1 MKISHANRGKA
12 LQNVINL
19 TNQIYRLKGWAV
31 VDEVPTP
38 TKNIRGQIAYEKKS
52 TVDYYGITHGRALA
66 FDAKSTR
73 ETTRFPLDN
82 VHEHQVKYLNSFQD
96 QGGLSFFIVEF
107 AKLNKTYFMP
117 LDFFK
122 TYWTAAR
129 NGGRKSIPI
138 TDIDLYCERIRSE
151 RGVALDYLKY
161 CS

>member
-1 MKISHANRGKA
+1 M
-12 LQNVINL
+12 QNVINL

-38 TKNIRGQIAYEKKS
+38 TKNIRGHIAYEKKS

-73 ETTRFPLDN
+73 NKTRFDLKN
-82 VHEHQVKYLNSFQD
+82 VHAHQVDYLQRFKD
-96 QGGLSFFIVEF
+96 QGGLAFFIIEF
-107 AKLNKTYFMP
+107 ATLNQSYFVP
-117 LDFFK
+117 FDFLHK
-122 TYWTAAR
+122 YWLAAE
-129 NGGRKSIPI
+129 NGRPKSIPI
-138 TDIDLYCERIRSE
+138 ADIDLNCERIRSE